1 MFARSKSEPEILG
14 SADADSDTSDRP
26 TATPLG
32 ACFHSHSYPS
42 FPSGDEASSSHLL
55 EPDADESDD
64 NFESEVLALP
74 ATRLVLV
81 SNRLPV
87 TFKVDEDGQYTR
99 SDSSGGLATGL
110 AGPHKATNG
119 LWIGWPG
126 DVSALEDEKIAEID
140 EELRGMNYSPVHLTL
155 DQVDGFYTTFC
166 NGSLWPL
173 FHYLLEKVQLD
184 SKSWEDYCTVNR
196 LFADA
201 VCAHLREGDLV
212 WVHDYQLFL
221 VPQMVR
227 KVHPRAKI
235 GFFLH
240 IPFPSSEVFRIL
252 PWRTEV
258 LSGILGSD
266 VIGFHSPTYA
276 FLCGNICLHPHVYID
291 IRLCYGRLSL
301 REHVVASGPQCPECV
316 CVSV

>member
-1 MFARSKSEPEILG
+1 MSEKMLLARSMSEPEILG
-14 SADADSDTSDRP
+14 SADADSVSDQPKPRP
-26 TATPLG
+26 LSE
-32 ACFHSHSYPS
+32 CFHSHSYPS
-42 FPSGDEASSSHLL
+42 FPSPSRPVEA
-55 EPDADESDD
+55 DADESDD
-64 NFESEVLALP
+64 DFESEVSALP
-74 ATRLVLV
+74 TTRLVLV

-87 TFKVDEDGQYTR
+87 TFKVDEDGEYSR

-126 DVSALEDEKIAEID
+126 DVSALENEKIAEID
-140 EELRGMNYSPVHLTL
+140 EELRGMNFAPVHLTP

-184 SKSWEDYCTVNR
+184 ARSWEDYCTVNR

-227 KVHPRAKI
+227 KEHPRAKI

-258 LSGILGSD
+258 LNGILGSD

-276 FLCGNICLHPHVYID
+276 PLQHATALCGTCPAAV
-291 IRLCYGRLSL
+291 RCTVLCKDAR
-301 REHVVASGPQCPECV
+301 AA
-316 CVSV
+316 